1 MNVRFVGN
9 GPIVVGHKAIY
20 PQETLEIGLGSLET
34 LRHQYGQD
42 AFVELSAP
50 EQPVVDVEPSPVIA
64 VDADAFSIC
73 HPAMD
78 GRSRT
83 KPHLR
88 RYHPR
93 EGNSL

>member
-1 MNVRFVGN
+1 MNVQFVGN

-20 PQETLEIGLGSLET
+20 PQETLEIGLGSLEM

-64 VDADAFSIC
+64 VDADAVAPLPVVEDVAPS
-73 HPAMD
+73 A
-78 GRSRT
+78 GKKKR
-83 KPHLR
+83 
-88 RYHPR
+88 
-93 EGNSL
+93 